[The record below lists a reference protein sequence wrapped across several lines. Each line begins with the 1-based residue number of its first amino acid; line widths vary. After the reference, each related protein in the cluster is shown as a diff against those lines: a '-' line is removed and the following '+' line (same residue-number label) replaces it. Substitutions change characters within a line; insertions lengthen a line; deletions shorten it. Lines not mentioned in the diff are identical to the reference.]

1 MLYVYISP
9 AGVNEFRD
17 VFTEFF
23 GAPPDAFEFG
33 SPRAGNF
40 FGNSAFEFS
49 GTGLSGN
56 RFASGLSQRTSW
68 GQNAG
73 IEAPLTLTLE
83 ELYTGRSKR
92 LALTR
97 RITDAASGQS
107 VHVREEVTIQVQAGW
122 QEGQRYAH
130 PISRK
135 ALGKVLY
142 LKCGDITPAFI
153 SVLDPFPTKTGFN

>member
-1 MLYVYISP
+1 MFALS

-17 VFTEFF
+17 VFKEFF

-33 SPRAGNF
+33 CPRAGDF
-40 FGNSAFEFS
+40 FSDCAFSFS

-56 RFASGLSQRTSW
+56 GFSSGLSQRTPW
-68 GQNAG
+68 GQNVG
-73 IEAPLTLTLE
+73 VEAPLTLTLE
-83 ELYTGRSKR
+83 ELYTGGAKR

-122 QEGQRYAH
+122 QEGHRCVHRFYV
-130 PISRK
+130 R
-135 ALGKVLY
+135 L
-142 LKCGDITPAFI
+142 
-153 SVLDPFPTKTGFN
+153 